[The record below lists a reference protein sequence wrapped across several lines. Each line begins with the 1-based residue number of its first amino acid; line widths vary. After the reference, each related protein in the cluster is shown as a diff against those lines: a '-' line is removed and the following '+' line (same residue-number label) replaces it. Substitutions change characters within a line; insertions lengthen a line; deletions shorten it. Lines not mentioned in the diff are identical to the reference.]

1 MCGIAGVMT
10 LDGSEPDAGMLD
22 RLADALDHRGPDGRG
37 RYVAPGIGLVHDR
50 LAIIDLDGGAQPLF
64 GVNDTTLVAN
74 GEIYNYRELR
84 AELGAARFATGSD
97 CEPILALYERDGP
110 GCVESLRGMYALAL
124 YDGSSRCLVLAR
136 DPFGIKPLYAAETDL
151 GLVFA
156 SEPQALIS
164 AGLVTPRLDVRAMA
178 QLLQLQFTTG
188 PETIF
193 QGIRRIMPGET
204 WLCASGQVAE
214 RSHRAALPSE
224 PRERWSEEEAL
235 KKFDEAFLDSV
246 AAHQRADVE
255 YGLFLSGGIDS
266 SAVLAAMARLNER
279 PVKAFT
285 AGFAGAGV
293 ADERAHARTLARTVG
308 AEHVEVELTEED
320 FWTMLPGIAA
330 ATDDPAADYALLP
343 SSKLAATVS
352 GQLKV
357 VLTGEGGD
365 ELFAGYGRYRR
376 ALRSRWLGGRAL
388 RARGFFDGLEL
399 LRKEP
404 VGWRHDIEAAERTAR
419 AAGRSRLQAVQ
430 AADCADW
437 LPHDLLLKLDRCLM
451 AYGVEGRTPFLDP
464 VMAAFAMRLPD
475 NLKLHRGTG
484 KWLLRRWLER
494 HLPEARPFSAKR
506 GFSVPVA
513 DWIGREGARLGPLLA
528 RDPAVAEV
536 CRPGAVER
544 LMADP
549 GVRSGLPAWTLLYY
563 ALWHRRHI
571 RGVAPVGDV
580 FSCLES

>member
-1 MCGIAGVMT
+1 MCGIAGLMT
-10 LDGSEPDAGMLD
+10 RDGSVPDGSVLD
-22 RLADALDHRGPDGRG
+22 RLADALNHRGPDGRG

-64 GVNDTTLVAN
+64 GANDTALVAN

-84 AELGAARFATGSD
+84 TELGEARFTTHSD
-97 CEPILALYERDGP
+97 CEPILTLFERDGP
-110 GCVESLRGMYALAL
+110 GGVESLRGMYALAL
-124 YDGSSRCLVLAR
+124 YDGKSRRLMLAR
-136 DPFGIKPLYAAETDL
+136 DPFGIKPLYAAETDR
-151 GLVFA
+151 GFAFA
-156 SEPQALIS
+156 SEPQALIA
-164 AGLVTPRLDVRAMA
+164 AGLVTPVLDARARNE
-178 QLLQLQFTTG
+178 LLQLQFTTG

-204 WLCASGQVAE
+204 WLCADGTVGE
-214 RSHRAALPSE
+214 RRYRAALPAG

-235 KKFDEAFLDSV
+235 KKFDTAFLDSIAV
-246 AAHQRADVE
+246 HQRADVE

-293 ADERAHARTLARTVG
+293 ADERAHARTLARSVG
-308 AEHVEVELTEED
+308 AEHVEVELTEQD
-320 FWTMLPGIAA
+320 FWTLLPGIAA
-330 ATDDPAADYALLP
+330 ATDDPVADYALLP

-376 ALRSRWLGGRAL
+376 ALRPSWLGGRAL
-388 RARGFFDGLEL
+388 RARGFFDGLNL
-399 LRKEP
+399 LREEP
-404 VGWRHDIEAAERTAR
+404 VGWRDGIEAAERAAR
-419 AAGRSRLQAVQ
+419 ASGRSRLQVVQ

-464 VMAAFAMRLPD
+464 VMAEFAMRLPD
-475 NLKLHRGTG
+475 NLKLRRGTG
-484 KWLLRRWLER
+484 KWLLRRWLESE
-494 HLPEARPFSAKR
+494 LPESRPFSAKW

-513 DWIGREGARLGPLLA
+513 DWIGRQGTRLGPLLA
-528 RDPAVAEV
+528 RDPAIEEI

-544 LMADP
+544 LMAEP
-549 GVRSGLPAWTLLYY
+549 GLRSGLPAWTLLFY

-571 RGVAPVGDV
+571 RGEVPVGDV
-580 FSCLES
+580 FGCLEN

>member
-1 MCGIAGVMT
+1 MCGIAGLMT
-10 LDGSEPDAGMLD
+10 RDGSVPEDSVLD
-22 RLADALDHRGPDGRG
+22 RLADALSHRGPDGRG
-37 RYVAPGIGLVHDR
+37 RYTAPGIGLIHDR
-50 LAIIDLDGGAQPLF
+50 LAIIDLEGGAQPLL
-64 GVNDTTLVAN
+64 GANDEALVVN

-84 AELGAARFATGSD
+84 AELGEARFVTRSD
-97 CEPILALYERDGP
+97 CEPILALFERDGP
-110 GCVESLRGMYALAL
+110 DCAERLRGMYAIAL
-124 YDGSSRCLVLAR
+124 YDGKSGCLVLAR
-136 DPFGIKPLYAAETDL
+136 DPFGIKPLYAVETNL
-151 GLVFA
+151 GLAFA
-156 SEPQALIS
+156 SEPQALIA
-164 AGLVTPRLDVRAMA
+164 AGLVKPVLDMRARNE
-178 QLLQLQFTTG
+178 LLQLQFTTG
-188 PETIF
+188 PKTVF

-204 WLCASGQVAE
+204 WLCAGGAVRE
-214 RSHRAALPSE
+214 RRHRTALPGG
-224 PRERWSEEEAL
+224 RCERWSEDEAL
-235 KKFDEAFLDSV
+235 EKFDAAFLDSV
-246 AAHQRADVE
+246 AVHQRADVE

-279 PVKAFT
+279 PVRAFT

-293 ADERAHARTLARTVG
+293 ADERALARTLARTVG

-376 ALRSRWLGGRAL
+376 ALRPRWLGGRAL
-388 RARGFFDGLEL
+388 RARGFFDGLGM
-399 LRKEP
+399 LREEP
-404 VGWRHDIEAAERTAR
+404 VGWRDGVDAAERAAR
-419 AAGRSRLQAVQ
+419 AAGRSRLQAIQ
-430 AADCADW
+430 TADCADW

-464 VMAAFAMRLPD
+464 VIAEFAMRLAD
-475 NLKLHRGTG
+475 NLKLRRGTG
-484 KWLLRRWLER
+484 KWLLRRWLEC

-513 DWIGREGARLGPLLA
+513 DWIGRHGARLGPLLA
-528 RDPAVAEV
+528 RDPAIEEI

-544 LMADP
+544 LMAEP
-549 GVRSGLPAWTLLYY
+549 GLRSGLPAWTLLFY

-571 RGVAPVGDV
+571 RGEAPAGDV